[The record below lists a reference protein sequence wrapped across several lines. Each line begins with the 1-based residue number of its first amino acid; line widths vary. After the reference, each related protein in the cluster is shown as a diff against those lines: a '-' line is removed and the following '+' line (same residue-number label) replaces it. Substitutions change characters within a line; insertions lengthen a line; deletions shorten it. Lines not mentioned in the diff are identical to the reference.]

1 MKLRD
6 TLLRPN
12 LKINHSDSLGRGMD
26 ITFTFLVF
34 VGLGLGLDLLL
45 GTLPWL
51 TLVFSTLGAVGLFA
65 RFKYRY
71 DMQMERLERERRE
84 ENRPTPGPT

>member
-12 LKINHSDSLGRGMD
+12 LKIDHNDSLGRGMD
-26 ITFTFLVF
+26 MAFTFLVF
-34 VGLGLGLDLLL
+34 VGIGLGLDLVI

-51 TLVFSTLGAVGLFA
+51 TIVFSALGAIGLFA

-71 DMQMERLERERRE
+71 DIQMERLERERADKSGSS
-84 ENRPTPGPT
+84 PT

>member
-12 LKINHSDSLGRGMD
+12 LKIDHNDSLGRGMD
-26 ITFTFLVF
+26 VAFTFLVF
-34 VGLGLGLDLLL
+34 VGIGLGLDLVI

-51 TLVFSTLGAVGLFA
+51 TIVFSALGAVGLFA
-65 RFKYRY
+65 RYKYRY
-71 DMQMERLERERRE
+71 DTQMERLERERADKGGS
-84 ENRPTPGPT
+84 TST